1 MSLFG
6 TYRNRNCPLVAL
18 GAWPSHAIRFD
29 GKAVMAGEIDK
40 LQVEFSGG
48 QADLF
53 HVVVEHFLEESTV
66 DLLQARFWI
75 TYVKRQKPQSVR

>member
-1 MSLFG
+1 
-6 TYRNRNCPLVAL
+6 
-18 GAWPSHAIRFD
+18 
-29 GKAVMAGEIDK
+29 MAGEIDK
-40 LQVEFSGG
+40 LRVEFSGS